1 MLHLILFS
9 KGDIQV
15 FKKYIPVI
23 VCFSIVILFTFSSI
37 GKSQSK
43 HINTYPN
50 LPAPIAEEKVLITSA
65 GQATE
70 SSIMLSIA
78 DNLNLEA
85 DYRPRALGTDLYDYK
100 SVVIILGFSA
110 NGLSHTNRS
119 FQEELTRTKQ
129 LVKEARLENLP
140 IILVN
145 ISGVFRDNA
154 QTWQLFEHT
163 APFADYFIGLKNMKK
178 TDSSIRMLRE
188 NSVPVTLVTELDDL
202 HTPFNSVFR

>member
-1 MLHLILFS
+1 ML
-9 KGDIQV
+9 
-15 FKKYIPVI
+15 KKYIPVF
-23 VCFSIVILFTFSSI
+23 VCFSIVLLFTFSSI
-37 GKSQSK
+37 GNSQSK

-50 LPAPIAEEKVLITSA
+50 LPAPIADEKILITSA

-100 SVVIILGFSA
+100 SVVIMLGFSA

-119 FQEELTRTKQ
+119 FQEELTRTQQ
-129 LVKEARLENLP
+129 LVKEAKLANLP
-140 IILVN
+140 IILIN
-145 ISGVFRDNA
+145 ISGLFRDDS
-154 QTWQLFEHT
+154 QTWQLFEQI
-163 APFADYFIGLKNMKK
+163 APSADYFIGLKNMKNAEN
-178 TDSSIRMLRE
+178 SIKILRK

-202 HTPFNSVFR
+202 QTPFNSVFR

>member
-1 MLHLILFS
+1 ML
-9 KGDIQV
+9 
-15 FKKYIPVI
+15 KKYIPVF
-23 VCFSIVILFTFSSI
+23 VCFSIVLLFTFSSI
-37 GKSQSK
+37 GNSQSK

-50 LPAPIAEEKVLITSA
+50 LPAPIAEEKILITSA

-100 SVVIILGFSA
+100 SVVIMLGFSA

-129 LVKEARLENLP
+129 LVKEARLANLP

-145 ISGVFRDNA
+145 ISGLFRDDS
-154 QTWQLFEHT
+154 QTWQLFEQT
-163 APFADYFIGLKNMKK
+163 APFADYFIGLKNMKNA
-178 TDSSIRMLRE
+178 DSSIKILRG
-188 NSVPVTLVTELDDL
+188 NSVPVTLVTDLDDL
-202 HTPFNSVFR
+202 QTPFNSVFR

>member
-1 MLHLILFS
+1 ML
-9 KGDIQV
+9 
-15 FKKYIPVI
+15 KKYIPVF
-23 VCFSIVILFTFSSI
+23 VCFSIVLLFTFSSI
-37 GKSQSK
+37 GNSQSK

-50 LPAPIAEEKVLITSA
+50 LPAPIAEEKILITSA

-100 SVVIILGFSA
+100 SVVIMLGFSA

-129 LVKEARLENLP
+129 LVKEAKLANLP

-145 ISGVFRDNA
+145 ISGLFRDDS
-154 QTWQLFEHT
+154 QTWQLFEQT
-163 APFADYFIGLKNMKK
+163 APFADYFIGLKNMKNA
-178 TDSSIRMLRE
+178 DSSIKILRE
-188 NSVPVTLVTELDDL
+188 NSVPVTLVTDLDDL
-202 HTPFNSVFR
+202 QTPFNSVFR

>member
-1 MLHLILFS
+1 ML
-9 KGDIQV
+9 
-15 FKKYIPVI
+15 KKYIPVF
-23 VCFSIVILFTFSSI
+23 VCFSIVLLFTFSSI
-37 GKSQSK
+37 SNSQSK

-50 LPAPIAEEKVLITSA
+50 LPAPIAEEKILITSA

-85 DYRPRALGTDLYDYK
+85 DYRPRALDTDLYDYK
-100 SVVIILGFSA
+100 SVVIMLGFSA

-129 LVKEARLENLP
+129 LVKEAKLANLP

-145 ISGVFRDNA
+145 ISGLFRDNS
-154 QTWQLFEHT
+154 QSWKLFEQT
-163 APFADYFIGLKNMKK
+163 APFADYFIGLKNMKNA
-178 TDSSIRMLRE
+178 DNSIKILRE

-202 HTPFNSVFR
+202 QTPFNSVFR